1 MAKKFELF
9 VDPTE
14 EGKAQIGSKGG
25 SIMFNG
31 FVDREY
37 CVLTNKRVYFKGNT
51 DIMGVMGRN
60 IKTEVVIDLASITST
75 CFGVIKYGLF
85 VLIGML
91 FLIAGVVG
99 FVAVENVP
107 AVGIAGLV
115 MGGLFILLYF
125 LIRKRWLVITY
136 SGGKL
141 KMQCWGQPEA
151 NMRAFCNAIHA
162 VADRQKVEQQGKRW
176 EEMTA
181 AAVEP
186 APEI

>member
-25 SIMFNG
+25 SIIFNG

-37 CVLTNKRVYFKGNT
+37 CVLTNKRLYYKGVTLGTGNLGAKAKSE
-51 DIMGVMGRN
+51 I
-60 IKTEVVIDLASITST
+60 VIDLESITST
-75 CFGVIKYGLF
+75 GFCIIKHIGL
-85 VLIGML
+85 LLMSML

-99 FVAVENVP
+99 FVAVEDVP

-115 MGGLFILLYF
+115 MGGLFLLLYF
-125 LIRKRWLVITY
+125 LIRRRLMQIVY
-136 SGGKL
+136 SGGRL
-141 KMQCWGQPEA
+141 MLQCWGQPEA